1 MTHSTSSYGA
11 DIRIVGIGSYL
22 PARREA
28 NAARLAEFGIDEAF
42 LHRKLGIV
50 SRAVKDADETI
61 SDLCIQA
68 YRDLTAQMAI
78 AHDEIELCC
87 VVTQNPDHAIPH
99 TAAILHHRL
108 ELPRACMTF
117 DISQGCAGYACG
129 LAIVS
134 AVMERLGL
142 QRALLFTCDP
152 YSKIVDRDDKNTALI
167 FGDAASVSYLA
178 RRGPGYALVDASFGT
193 APGSSACLRSDGV
206 LKMDG
211 SAVLMNAAREV
222 PASIRG
228 LLAKHGLTLAEI
240 DRVLLHPGSKRVV
253 ELIRSALELD
263 GSKAPFE
270 IASYGNTVSSSI
282 PLMLKQP
289 LNDQVHQR
297 LVLSGFGVGFSWG
310 SCLVEL
316 RH

>member
-1 MTHSTSSYGA
+1 
-11 DIRIVGIGSYL
+11 
-22 PARREA
+22 
-28 NAARLAEFGIDEAF
+28 
-42 LHRKLGIV
+42 
-50 SRAVKDADETI
+50 
-61 SDLCIQA
+61 
-68 YRDLTAQMAI
+68 
-78 AHDEIELCC
+78 
-87 VVTQNPDHAIPH
+87 
-99 TAAILHHRL
+99 
-108 ELPRACMTF
+108 
-117 DISQGCAGYACG
+117 
-129 LAIVS
+129 
-134 AVMERLGL
+134 
-142 QRALLFTCDP
+142 
-152 YSKIVDRDDKNTALI
+152 
-167 FGDAASVSYLA
+167 
-178 RRGPGYALVDASFGT
+178 VDASFGT

-240 DRVLLHPGSKRVV
+240 DRVLLHPGSKRVI

-263 GSKAPFE
+263 DRKAPFE

-289 LNDQVHQR
+289 LNDQVHRR